1 MSGKN
6 SNGRLGWR
14 KPEGTREQH
23 QVRAYPDE
31 WEIIQAFS
39 RIVKRGDKQAAA
51 EFVKAHSTRVESA
64 Q

>member
-1 MSGKN
+1 MEKRGK
-6 SNGRLGWR
+6 GRLGWR

-31 WEIIQAFS
+31 WKIIQAFA

-51 EFVKAHSTRVESA
+51 DFVQTHSTQVE
-64 Q
+64 

>member
-14 KPEGTREQH
+14 KPEGTRGQH

-31 WEIIQAFS
+31 WEIIQAFA

-51 EFVKAHSTRVESA
+51 DFVKAHSSQVE
-64 Q
+64 